1 MQYLGEIS
9 KMTETSQ
16 FVSKVKH
23 STSTG
28 IQVNS
33 PTTNVKEAEVEWFY
47 GDLQDLLELAPG
59 KKKKKSLFQE

>member
-16 FVSKVKH
+16 FVSKAKH

-47 GDLQDLLELAPG
+47 GDL
-59 KKKKKSLFQE
+59 